1 MKQSKTR
8 KKLPVIAVIAL
19 LLLLLI
25 NGVLLYDRASK
36 DQVIREQQ
44 RDLSEV
50 RQLQSELEKE
60 YYEALSELDDMRTDN
75 EELNALIDQQKNELT
90 SQRNRISNLIYEN
103 RNLEDA
109 RRELNNLREQVDQYI
124 AKIDE
129 LSLENIALLADKNR
143 LQDEKKQLTEEI
155 ASERKATDELMA
167 VQKQLMQE
175 REFMD
180 DEIKSLARKV
190 DQASVIL
197 VDNIEVEAFRLT
209 DGGRERRRR
218 SARNVDA
225 LRICFNTTSNDLV
238 SYGDEA
244 FFIRIV
250 SPGGE
255 TLAIESLGSGI
266 IEDLSTS
273 SQVRFTQ
280 MRTVA
285 YSQEPQLVCANWA
298 PNLNFTSG
306 TYQVYIYNKGYLAG
320 ESQFE
325 LR

>member
-1 MKQSKTR
+1 MKQSKSR
-8 KKLPVIAVIAL
+8 KNLSVIAIIAI

-25 NGVLLYDRASK
+25 NGILLYDRASK
-36 DQVIREQQ
+36 DQEIREQQ
-44 RDLSEV
+44 RDLSEI

-60 YYEALSELDDMRTDN
+60 YYEALAELDDMRTDN
-75 EELNALIDQQKNELT
+75 EELNTLIDQQKEELT
-90 SQRNRISNLIYEN
+90 KQRNRISNLIYEN

-109 RRELNNLREQVDQYI
+109 RRELNQLREQVDQYLL
-124 AKIDE
+124 KIDE
-129 LSLENIALLADKNR
+129 LSQENIALLEDRSR
-143 LQDEKKQLTEEI
+143 LETEKKQLTEEI

-167 VQKQLMQE
+167 VQQQLMQE
-175 REFMD
+175 RELMD
-180 DEIKSLARKV
+180 DEIKTLAKKV

-209 DGGRERRRR
+209 DGGRERMRR

-225 LRICFNTTSNDLV
+225 LRICFDTTPNDLV
-238 SYGDEA
+238 EFGDEA
-244 FFIRIV
+244 FFIRVI

-255 TLAIESLGSGI
+255 TLAIESLGSGVI
-266 IEDLSTS
+266 KDLSTS
-273 SQVRFTQ
+273 TQVRYTQ
-280 MRTVA
+280 MKTVA
-285 YSQEPQLVCANWA
+285 YDQEPQNVCVRWA

-306 TYQVYIYNKGYLAG
+306 NYQVYVYNKGYLAG